1 MLSLGA
7 NGNPQVE
14 TLIIKEFIKGVS
26 SSNRTPEELEILSN
40 VTKQLESH
48 LLANDNMTLIELA
61 TQKSSDLFI
70 YVGEFLKQFT

>member
-14 TLIIKEFIKGVS
+14 TLIIEEFIKGVS
-26 SSNRTPEELEILSN
+26 FVNRTPKELEILSN
-40 VTKQLESH
+40 VTKKLESH

-61 TQKSSDLFI
+61 TQKCSDLFI